1 MFVPYPSPL
10 SASFFYFTTFHG
22 KMEKVFR
29 KEKEKENPKAL
40 SSTFILLF
48 LPQFQRQYPQ
58 LLLLFLHFLLPL
70 LEG

>member
-1 MFVPYPSPL
+1 MFVPYLSPL

-29 KEKEKENPKAL
+29 KEKENPKAL
-40 SSTFILLF
+40 SSAFILLF

-70 LEG
+70 LED

>member
-1 MFVPYPSPL
+1 MFVPCPSPL
-10 SASFFYFTTFHG
+10 SASFFYFTTFRG

-29 KEKEKENPKAL
+29 KENPKAL
-40 SSTFILLF
+40 SFSFILLF

-70 LEG
+70 LED

>member
-29 KEKEKENPKAL
+29 KEKENPKAL
-40 SSTFILLF
+40 SSAFILLF

-58 LLLLFLHFLLPL
+58 LLLLFLHSLLPL

>member
-29 KEKEKENPKAL
+29 KEKENPKAL
-40 SSTFILLF
+40 SFSLILLF
-48 LPQFQRQYPQ
+48 LPQFQRQCPQ
-58 LLLLFLHFLLPL
+58 LLLLSLHFLLPL
-70 LEG
+70 LED

>member
-29 KEKEKENPKAL
+29 KEMREPEGSL
-40 SSTFILLF
+40 ISFILLF

-58 LLLLFLHFLLPL
+58 LLLLFLHSLLPL
-70 LEG
+70 LED

>member
-29 KEKEKENPKAL
+29 KENPKAL
-40 SSTFILLF
+40 SFSFILLF

-70 LEG
+70 LED